1 MNKHSDYKR
10 TEGKGLYN
18 NKEDKNHKVI
28 VYDITFCVDDETI
41 YYSYMDP
48 MFDIRRLSTTKDK
61 FLDKFEFMGT
71 KFKRLEI
78 IMKDEKG
85 FYRHKCYKD
94 YMVCVYDISYCE
106 ENNLWYY
113 SYMDPHIGFD
123 GGCRKMPKNVF
134 LKRYESIN

>member
-71 KFKRLEI
+71 KFKTLRI
-78 IMKDEKG
+78 D
-85 FYRHKCYKD
+85 
-94 YMVCVYDISYCE
+94 
-106 ENNLWYY
+106 
-113 SYMDPHIGFD
+113 
-123 GGCRKMPKNVF
+123 
-134 LKRYESIN
+134 

>member
-1 MNKHSDYKR
+1 MAKLNKKVNYKR

-71 KFKRLEI
+71 KFKRNEFVNPFSEG
-78 IMKDEKG
+78 K
-85 FYRHKCYKD
+85 
-94 YMVCVYDISYCE
+94 
-106 ENNLWYY
+106 
-113 SYMDPHIGFD
+113 
-123 GGCRKMPKNVF
+123 
-134 LKRYESIN
+134 